1 MDKFKATFYADLS
14 SLKEL
19 IQSEKDLLISIPT
32 PRKDYDLFWD
42 QNYINISILDILN
55 WAAFGFYE
63 YFETDNICTEIH
75 NAKKELISKKCINP
89 QKYYYQVI
97 ECLDWI
103 CSKFEINNFEI
114 KDFSSY
120 RYLRHFLFDNEGYL
134 DEEDIKDALK
144 TGFRKIDLDLINA
157 AEIGNGI
164 ECNRLISEGANYKID
179 PLDFTDVSLIIE
191 ILDGDLYFHTLNL
204 ISYLSEI
211 NKYDKNDYYEMLS
224 SLYQVGVSNY
234 ILDII
239 IKE

>member
-1 MDKFKATFYADLS
+1 MDKFKATYYADLS
-14 SLKEL
+14 TLKEL
-19 IQSEKDLLISIPT
+19 IHSEKDLLITIPT
-32 PRKDYDLFWD
+32 PGNDYDLYWG
-42 QNYINISILDILN
+42 QNYIKISIIDILN
-55 WAAFGFYE
+55 WAVYGFYE
-63 YFETDNICTEIH
+63 YFETDNICTERY

-89 QKYYYQVI
+89 QKYYYRII

-103 CSKFEINNFEI
+103 CSKFEIKNFEI

-120 RYLRHFLFDNEGYL
+120 RYLRHFIFDNDGYL
-134 DEEDIKDALK
+134 DEEEIKDALK

-179 PLDFTDVSLIIE
+179 PIDFTDESLIIE
-191 ILDGDLYFHTLNL
+191 ILDSDLQFHTLSL

-211 NKYDKNDYYEMLS
+211 NKYDENDYYEMLS

-239 IKE
+239 INE